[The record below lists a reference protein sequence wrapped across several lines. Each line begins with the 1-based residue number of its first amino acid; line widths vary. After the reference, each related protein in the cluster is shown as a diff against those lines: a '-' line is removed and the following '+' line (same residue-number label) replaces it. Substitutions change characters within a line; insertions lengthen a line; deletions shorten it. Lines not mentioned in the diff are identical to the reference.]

1 APPAGR
7 ESRAPPG
14 PWLRR
19 RRQWSLVRSTPE
31 DCSLRPL
38 ADGFS
43 ALCSIDR
50 QIAILPPPAAPNS
63 GPRHRGRGRGR
74 RRHSAPAR
82 PLAPRPSCASR
93 PFPLS
98 LSRCVQ
104 RFPRGGPR
112 RACRSDSTPDAPPKK
127 PRREPRIVDPRPPH
141 VAPSQARA
149 TRASPAVAAL
159 RAPFP
164 QGPSANGLPERLDV
178 AAVGATRLPERLN
191 AAAVGA
197 TRHPPP
203 AARHALST
211 GPVGLHRHTPTP
223 RFAGSGGQ
231 AG

>member
-1 APPAGR
+1 
-7 ESRAPPG
+7 
-14 PWLRR
+14 
-19 RRQWSLVRSTPE
+19 
-31 DCSLRPL
+31 L

-93 PFPLS
+93 PSRPSPLAPLPLVVES
-98 LSRCVQ
+98 FRAAL
-104 RFPRGGPR
+104 PRG
-112 RACRSDSTPDAPPKK
+112 
-127 PRREPRIVDPRPPH
+127 RP
-141 VAPSQARA
+141 AK
-149 TRASPAVAAL
+149 
-159 RAPFP
+159 
-164 QGPSANGLPERLDV
+164 GLPERLNA
-178 AAVGATRLPERLN
+178 AAVGATRVPERLN

-231 AG
+231 AGGTSSSTWTTPPPPTRTSPPSPVTARR